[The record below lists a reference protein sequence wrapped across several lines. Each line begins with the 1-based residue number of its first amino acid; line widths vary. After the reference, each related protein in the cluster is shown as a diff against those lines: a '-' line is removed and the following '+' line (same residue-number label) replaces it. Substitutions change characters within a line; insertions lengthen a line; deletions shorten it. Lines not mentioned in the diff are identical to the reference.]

1 MKRISVGAYLS
12 ISLLIVLSFF
22 ALSSDLLAQASTTES
37 IQASPDI
44 HKYLLDEAS
53 LVKDAIRVEIAKT
66 CSEIESKMKIR
77 VLVKTKRFTK
87 MNEGQ
92 AEVESFF
99 SEWIRSIALDKR
111 GILIFAVLPN
121 TSEHGR
127 IYLRVGIGLKYL
139 VTKEMGRKILDQVI
153 LPQNALNNDGKAFL
167 EGANAIKKMLLDELK
182 RVGQPV
188 KKGTG
193 EFSLIGFI
201 WNSKEI
207 LLALLV
213 AALLCYIIF
222 FVERCPR
229 CNAALIVDFEILKEP
244 GVNTLGVKRKTF
256 VCEKCGFSRRK
267 KEPVYPRG
275 KTGWWMRIAGVRRNV
290 KID

>member
-1 MKRISVGAYLS
+1 MLG
-12 ISLLIVLSFF
+12 IVAIPNDVF
-22 ALSSDLLAQASTTES
+22 AQASSTS
-37 IQASPDI
+37 LIKSSSDI
-44 HKYLLDEAS
+44 NKYISD
-53 LVKDAIRVEIAKT
+53 DAELIKEPIRFEIAKT
-66 CSEIESKMKIR
+66 CAEIENKMKIR
-77 VLVKTKRFTK
+77 VLVKTKRFSNMK
-87 MNEGQ
+87 EGQ
-92 AEVESFF
+92 SEVESFF

-127 IYLRVGIGLKYL
+127 IHLRVGIGLKYL
-139 VTKEMGRKILDQVI
+139 LTKEMGRKILDQVI

-167 EGANAIKKMLLDELK
+167 EGTVAIKKMLLDEFK
-182 RVGQPV
+182 RVGKPA

-207 LLALLV
+207 LLAFLV
-213 AALLCYIIF
+213 AGLLCYIIF

-229 CNAALIVDFEILKEP
+229 CNAALMIDFEILKEP